1 MDVIEATPP
10 FKLVRARHGVFLAS
24 WEDVYIGRSL
34 LSYGEYAEL
43 EWDAISQVLLL
54 RGDGVEVGSN
64 IGAFTVPMAKALAA
78 RGRRL
83 WAVEAQ
89 PMIYRQLCANLA
101 LNALMNVQVE
111 NLACSD
117 APGWLSFDAPDCT
130 REFNFGAVSM
140 LAEGQGRQ
148 RVRAVRLDDLLPA
161 DANVG
166 LLKVD
171 VEGFEQR
178 VLQGAKATIE
188 RCRPV
193 IYLENDRLDR
203 SQALIEWL
211 WAAGYRMAW
220 HVPPMFN
227 PNNFAGQSQDLY
239 PRVASFNM
247 LAVPNESKIELPGHL
262 LVNNAKHHPLR
273 PASAG

>member
-1 MDVIEATPP
+1 VDEIEATPP
-10 FKLVRARHGVFLAS
+10 FKLVWARHGVFLAS
-24 WEDVYIGRSL
+24 WEDVYISRSL
-34 LSYGEYAEL
+34 LSYGEYAKL
-43 EWDAISQVLLL
+43 EWDA
-54 RGDGVEVGSN
+54 
-64 IGAFTVPMAKALAA
+64 
-78 RGRRL
+78 
-83 WAVEAQ
+83 
-89 PMIYRQLCANLA
+89 
-101 LNALMNVQVE
+101 
-111 NLACSD
+111 
-117 APGWLSFDAPDCT
+117 
-130 REFNFGAVSM
+130 
-140 LAEGQGRQ
+140 
-148 RVRAVRLDDLLPA
+148 LDDLLPA

-178 VLQGAKATIE
+178 VLQGTKATIE

-227 PNNFAGQSQDLY
+227 PDNFAGQSQDLY

-247 LAVPNESKIELPGHL
+247 LAVPTESKIELPGHL